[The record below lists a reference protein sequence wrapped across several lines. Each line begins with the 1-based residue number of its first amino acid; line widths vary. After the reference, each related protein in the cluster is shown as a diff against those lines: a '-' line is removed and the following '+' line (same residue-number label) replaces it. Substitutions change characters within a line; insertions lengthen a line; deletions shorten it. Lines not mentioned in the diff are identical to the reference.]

1 MSKRNMPTV
10 CRGVNGDG
18 EIVLVVKKGSVG
30 VQLSNDEA
38 IYITQML
45 GLFCGVKMVNGEL
58 QCDKKANENSTKD
71 EPLGVWTFIEPS
83 LDGSI
88 ECSKKY

>member
-18 EIVLVVKKGSVG
+18 EIVLVLKKGSVG

-38 IYITQML
+38 IYITKML
-45 GLFCGVKMVNGEL
+45 GLFCGVKNVNGEL
-58 QCDKKANENSTKD
+58 QCDKKANENSTK
-71 EPLGVWTFIEPS
+71 EKPLGV
-83 LDGSI
+83 
-88 ECSKKY
+88 

>member
-45 GLFCGVKMVNGEL
+45 GLFCGVKNVNGEL
-58 QCDKKANENSTKD
+58 QCDKKANENSTPLK
-71 EPLGVWTFIEPS
+71 PLGV
-83 LDGSI
+83 
-88 ECSKKY
+88 

>member
-18 EIVLVVKKGSVG
+18 EIVLVLKKGSVG

-38 IYITQML
+38 IYITKML
-45 GLFCGVKMVNGEL
+45 GLFCGIKNINDEL
-58 QCDKKANENSTKD
+58 HCDKKANENSTREK
-71 EPLGVWTFIEPS
+71 PLGV
-83 LDGSI
+83 
-88 ECSKKY
+88 

>member
-45 GLFCGVKMVNGEL
+45 GLFCGVKNVNGEL
-58 QCDKKANENSTKD
+58 QCDKKANENSKR
-71 EPLGVWTFIEPS
+71 ENPLGV
-83 LDGSI
+83 
-88 ECSKKY
+88 

>member
-38 IYITQML
+38 IYITKML

-58 QCDKKANENSTKD
+58 QCDKKANENSTPLK
-71 EPLGVWTFIEPS
+71 PLGV
-83 LDGSI
+83 
-88 ECSKKY
+88 